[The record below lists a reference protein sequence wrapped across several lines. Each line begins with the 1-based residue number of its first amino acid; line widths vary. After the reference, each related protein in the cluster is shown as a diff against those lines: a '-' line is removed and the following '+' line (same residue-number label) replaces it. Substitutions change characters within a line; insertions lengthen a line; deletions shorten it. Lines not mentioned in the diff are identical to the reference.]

1 MSRAHEIRKRHRQ
14 ILGPIVLAHIE
25 AKVAAA
31 PPPPAEVIE
40 DLRRIFTQP
49 AGEIPVAVP
58 APAAQA
64 A

>member
-1 MSRAHEIRKRHRQ
+1 MSRAHEIRKRYEQ
-14 ILGPIVLAHIE
+14 ILGPAVLAHIE

-31 PPPPAEVIE
+31 PPPPPEVIE
-40 DLRRIFTQP
+40 DLRRIFTRP
-49 AGEIPVAVP
+49 AGEVPVAVP